1 MLIELAYRND
11 CACGEHAEAIVREGL
26 AKLDIREPVF
36 RRTRVPP
43 GEAAR
48 VGMTGCPTIRVNG
61 LDVQGRYRW
70 DRDHRATC
78 RFEEGAPLATV
89 ADVIQTIKKT
99 TCPRVGC
106 C

>member
-1 MLIELAYRND
+1 MLIELAYRDD
-11 CACGEHAEAIVREGL
+11 CACGEHAEGVVAEAL
-26 AKLDIREPVF
+26 KKLDIREAIL
-36 RRTRVPP
+36 RRARIRPE
-43 GEAAR
+43 EAAA
-48 VGMTGCPTIRVNG
+48 VGMTACPTIRVNG
-61 LDVQGRYRW
+61 LDVQRRYRW

-78 RFEEGAPLATV
+78 RLAEGAPAVTL